1 MLTGKN
7 ISVLRK
13 AIVDTLPQID
23 QAGADVQQQPGFTY
37 VPPSH
42 ARALDVE
49 ASIVMGMRGSG
60 KSFWWAALSS
70 DAHRRFIA
78 QAFPSAHL
86 STKIRVLRGFGDAV
100 RSADAPGKDVLAQLI
115 RNGIKARTIW
125 RAVVGAHLDFPQP
138 FPSGTQALWADR
150 AIWVEGNPEIFDR
163 MLEAKDDELAKAKE
177 KALVLFDALDRLG
190 DSWEDVRPLARGLFQ
205 VAQDMRGTR
214 NVRLKLFVRP
224 DMLEDREIVGFPD
237 ASKLLA
243 RKAELDW
250 RRVDLYA
257 LFFQCLGNAVTGGKV
272 LRDMTSEVVGEDWE
286 RAGRFWT
293 MPAMLASDESL
304 QELVFERLAG
314 KAMSNSPTGWKR
326 GKPYKWIAN
335 HLQDGR
341 GQVSPRSFCEA
352 LRRAAEMSLTD
363 FSLHPMALH
372 YRAIHFGVQAASAVR
387 VNELVDEDYPWVGV
401 LMEPLRGQI
410 TVPCAPD
417 DIIDIW
423 RREKVVQKLEKS
435 VASSHGSSTVKLPPQ
450 HLGDGARGVLV
461 DLKDLGLVEELH
473 DGRIQMPDVYR
484 IAFGLG
490 RRGGVRPLK

>member
-1 MLTGKN
+1 M
-7 ISVLRK
+7 
-13 AIVDTLPQID
+13 
-23 QAGADVQQQPGFTY
+23 
-37 VPPSH
+37 
-42 ARALDVE
+42 E
-49 ASIVMGMRGSG
+49 A
-60 KSFWWAALSS
+60 
-70 DAHRRFIA
+70 
-78 QAFPSAHL
+78 
-86 STKIRVLRGFGDAV
+86 
-100 RSADAPGKDVLAQLI
+100 
-115 RNGIKARTIW
+115 
-125 RAVVGAHLDFPQP
+125 
-138 FPSGTQALWADR
+138 
-150 AIWVEGNPEIFDR
+150 NPEVFDR
-163 MLEAKDDELAKAKE
+163 MLEAKDDELAKASE

-214 NVRLKLFVRP
+214 NIRLKLFVRP
-224 DMLEDREIVGFPD
+224 DMIEDRGIVGFPD

-257 LFFQCLGNAVTGGKV
+257 LFFQCLGNARNGGTL
-272 LRDMTSEVVGEDWE
+272 LRALTSEVTGQAWV

-293 MPAMLASDESL
+293 IPATLASDESL
-304 QELVFERLAG
+304 QESVFERLAG

-352 LRRAAEMSLTD
+352 LRRAAEMSLVD
-363 FSLHPMALH
+363 FAVHPLLLH

-417 DIIDIW
+417 DITDIW
-423 RREKVVQKLEKS
+423 LREKVVQSLERS
-435 VASSHGSSTVKLPPQ
+435 VASSRGVSAVKLPPQ
-450 HLGDGARGVLV
+450 HLENGAEGVLA
-461 DLKDLGLVEELH
+461 DLKGLGLIEELR